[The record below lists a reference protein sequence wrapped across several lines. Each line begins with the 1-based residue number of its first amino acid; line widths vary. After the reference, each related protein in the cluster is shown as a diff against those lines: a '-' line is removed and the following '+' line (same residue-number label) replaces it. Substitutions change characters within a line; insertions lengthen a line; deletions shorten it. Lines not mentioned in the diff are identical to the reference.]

1 MNNNPDSPTRSKL
14 AFSDENP
21 DDDTSKVVFVP
32 RWLFLTLIGG
42 LFFESAVLFF
52 LVHNGTAERYM
63 TGPHIIRVDGDC
75 TIEAKAVTLK
85 GAASSYRLVPVDS
98 PPPKR

>member
-1 MNNNPDSPTRSKL
+1 MNNNPDSPTRSKS

-32 RWLFLTLIGG
+32 RWLFLALIGIAM
-42 LFFESAVLFF
+42 FEATFLFF
-52 LVHNGTAERYM
+52 LFQTGTVDRIMA
-63 TGPHIIRVDGDC
+63 GPHTIKVDGGC

-85 GAASSYRLVPVDS
+85 GAASAYRLVPVDS
-98 PPPKR
+98 PPPTR